1 MSQISTLITG
11 AGVPTP
17 IAGLSYCPE
26 FLLIGDVDTA
36 NPLRG
41 LEVIVDGTP
50 FINITGSAPL
60 VGAYSKWMNEI
71 AGANSVGTL
80 IKLATGRIDK
90 PTTIRLT
97 NDGVTTPAV
106 FAYGDSEN
114 GAPMLVSTQ
123 AILAG
128 GSQDFSKFSA
138 LFITAPANIQQ
149 AEVFFTNGYK
159 ETMTAVELD
168 SYFNLKYNSD
178 ADGRLNACTV
188 IDNTDQSIEMVRLYA
203 TGANLTV
210 LIAKVP
216 DSLFEAVVDE
226 VTN

>member
-11 AGVPTP
+11 AGVVTP

-36 NPLRG
+36 NPLQG

-50 FINITGSAPL
+50 FTSVNGSAPL
-60 VGAYSKWMNEI
+60 VGAYSKWLNEI

-80 IKLATGRIDK
+80 VKLATGRVDK

-97 NDGVTTPAV
+97 NAGATTPAIYA
-106 FAYGDSEN
+106 FSDSDN
-114 GAPMLVSTQ
+114 GSPMLASTQ

-128 GSQDFSKFSA
+128 SSQDFSKFSA
-138 LFITAPANIQQ
+138 LFITAPANILY

-168 SYFNLKYNSD
+168 AYFNLKYNSD

-216 DSLFEAVVDE
+216 DAVFEAVKE
-226 VTN
+226 EIEG